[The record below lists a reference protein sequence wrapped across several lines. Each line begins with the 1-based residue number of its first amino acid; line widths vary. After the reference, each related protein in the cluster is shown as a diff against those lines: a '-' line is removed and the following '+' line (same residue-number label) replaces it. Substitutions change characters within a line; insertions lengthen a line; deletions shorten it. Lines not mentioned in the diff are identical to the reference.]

1 MKLRIL
7 SWNVRGLHDLDK
19 RMVIKSMVRKHKP
32 DLVCFQETKMKE
44 MFERIVRSL
53 GFGRNLVWVSLD
65 VKGTMGGVTVLW
77 DKRILEGLEVE
88 VGSFF
93 YFMSL

>member
-1 MKLRIL
+1 
-7 SWNVRGLHDLDK
+7 
-19 RMVIKSMVRKHKP
+19 
-32 DLVCFQETKMKE
+32 MKE

-65 VKGTMGGVTVLW
+65 VKGTMGGVTVLR